1 MTGASWVFL
10 VITAAFAVGDWYA
23 VATERRPLEYLCKPA
38 TMVALIAVTASL
50 DPTDPG
56 ARRWFLVALVFSLA
70 GDVFLMI
77 PRNLFVAGLASFLLG
92 HVAYIAGLLAQGVD
106 APALALG
113 AVIVTIAVS
122 TIGLRVVRAVR
133 EGDESELAAPVLGY
147 IVVISLMVA
156 CAIGTGNPFAIAGS
170 VSFYASDA
178 LIAWNRF
185 IEEYPWGHVAI
196 MVTYHVGQVGLVLSL
211 LA

>member
-1 MTGASWVFL
+1 
-10 VITAAFAVGDWYA
+10 
-23 VATERRPLEYLCKPA
+23 
-38 TMVALIAVTASL
+38 MVALIAVTASL